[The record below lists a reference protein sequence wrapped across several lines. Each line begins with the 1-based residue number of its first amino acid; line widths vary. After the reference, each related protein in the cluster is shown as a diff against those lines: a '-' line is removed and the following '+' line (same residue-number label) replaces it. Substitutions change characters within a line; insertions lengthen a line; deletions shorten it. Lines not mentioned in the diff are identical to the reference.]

1 MLVSS
6 QYEKWISFDRR
17 ALNVEIARL
26 SWKSKG
32 WKTLCIHTFRIVW
45 GGGVSFILSFFKNY
59 ETMNIHT
66 KFSFLAQHCT
76 SFHAVSTK
84 MMTYPC
90 VWIDVFISYSKN
102 NEYHSHSYFHIL
114 QPNWKKCSKDV
125 PKKKKQLRKI
135 HIKTSKMW
143 SELYTKVELQGWY
156 HF

>member
-1 MLVSS
+1 MKNESHLTGEHWMWRLQDSV
-6 QYEKWISFDRR
+6 EKVRGERHSVF
-17 ALNVEIARL
+17 
-26 SWKSKG
+26 
-32 WKTLCIHTFRIVW
+32 IHSELF
-45 GGGVSFILSFFKNY
+45 GEGLSFILSFFKKY

-102 NEYHSHSYFHIL
+102 NEYHSHSYFHRL

-125 PKKKKQLRKI
+125 PKKKKQLIKI
-135 HIKTSKMW
+135 LVKTSKMW